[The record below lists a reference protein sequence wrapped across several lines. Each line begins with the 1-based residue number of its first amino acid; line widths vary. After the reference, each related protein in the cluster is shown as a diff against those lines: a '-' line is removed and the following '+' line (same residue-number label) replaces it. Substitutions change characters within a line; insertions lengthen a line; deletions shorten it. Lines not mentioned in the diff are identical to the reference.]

1 MKFYSTRN
9 KNLEESLS
17 YAILNGLAPDGGLF
31 MPEKFLS
38 LDLSQCST
46 FAEIAFEA
54 SSKFIDGDI
63 NDKELRNICNEAF
76 NFPVP
81 IVEVGKNT
89 FVMELF
95 HGPTMAFKDFGARFM
110 ARMVSALKE
119 DPTQRTTVIVATS
132 GDTGGAVAS
141 GFHGV
146 RGIDVVLLYP
156 KGKVSPLQEKQLTT
170 WGDNITAVE
179 VEGSFDDCQRMVKE
193 SFHDQ
198 NIKENLNLTAANSIN
213 IARLIPQML
222 YYLHAV
228 KELRSKELIFSVPSG
243 NFGNLTAG
251 IFAKKLGMPLKKF
264 LASTNINDAVPRYL
278 ESGKFE
284 PNPSVK
290 TISNAMD
297 VGEASNF
304 ERLMDLYDNSLESI
318 QNDVRGYSFNDEL
331 TAQRMKQLYE
341 EKNYLIDPHG
351 AVGLLGAEKYREE
364 QADSE
369 STIVILGTAHPA
381 KFNEV
386 VEDHLG
392 FSPEI
397 PHRLSVLMDQRK
409 IAISCS
415 NDFKEFKEIL
425 LGKGR

>member
-38 LDLSQCST
+38 LDLSQCRT

-63 NDKELRNICNEAF
+63 DDKELKNICNEAF

-198 NIKENLNLTAANSIN
+198 TIKENINLTAANSIN

-228 KELRSKELIFSVPSG
+228 KELGSKELIFSVPSG

-251 IFAKKLGMPLKKF
+251 IFAKRLGMPLKKF

-284 PNPSVK
+284 PKPSVK

-304 ERLMDLYDNSLESI
+304 ERLMDLYESSLESM
-318 QNDVRGYSFNDEL
+318 QNDVHGYSFNDEL
-331 TAQRMKQLYE
+331 TAQRMKELYQ

-369 STIVILGTAHPA
+369 SSIVILGTAHPA

-386 VEDHLG
+386 VEDHLN

-397 PHRLSVLMDQRK
+397 PHRLSVLMDKKK
-409 IAISCS
+409 IAIPCS
-415 NDFKEFKEIL
+415 NDFKQFKEIL